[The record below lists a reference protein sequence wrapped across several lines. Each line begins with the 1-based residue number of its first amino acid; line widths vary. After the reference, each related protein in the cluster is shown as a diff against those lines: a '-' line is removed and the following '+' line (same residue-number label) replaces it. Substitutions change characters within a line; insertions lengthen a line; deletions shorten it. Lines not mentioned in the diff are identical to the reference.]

1 MTDDEKLRSYLKR
14 ATADL
19 RLARR
24 QLREV
29 EDRAREPIAIV
40 GMACHFPGDVA
51 TPEDLWRVVDEGVD
65 VISSFPEDRGWD
77 LESLY
82 DPDPEHAGTSSARE
96 GGFLRDVADFD
107 AEFFGISPREAAAMD
122 PQQRLLLETAW
133 EAFERAGLTREAL
146 SGSATGVFAGV
157 DSYHYLSLIGQT
169 TSDSAGYVATGN
181 LGSVVSGRVS
191 YSFGLEGPAVTVD
204 TACSS
209 SLVATHLA
217 VQALRQDECS
227 LALAGGV
234 TVMATPGGFTEFS
247 RQRALSPD
255 GRCKAFAAA
264 ADGTGFSEGVGLVL
278 LERLSDA
285 RRNGHRVLAVIRGSA
300 VNQDGA
306 SNGLTAPNGPSQQR
320 VIRQALANAGVSP
333 SEVDAVEAHGTGTTL
348 GDPIEAQALLATYG
362 QGRPE
367 DRPLWLGSIKSN
379 IGHTQAAAGVA
390 SVIKMV
396 QALRHEVLPTSLHI
410 DEPTPHVDWDAGEVR
425 LLTEPVEW
433 GANGRPRRAGVS
445 SFGIS
450 GTNAHLILEQAPEP
464 VEAAP
469 APDTSGGGVSAS
481 GVSAGGVVPWV
492 VSGRGAEALRGQA
505 RALAERMAT
514 DPETTAEEVG
524 WSLIATRSVFDHRA
538 VIVGQHRDELLTGL
552 NALAT
557 GNTHPTIIE
566 PNTTTGGGIGMGPVL
581 VFPGQGSQ
589 WLGMGAGLLN
599 TSPVFATRV
608 AECEQAL
615 TPHVDWSLTDVLRGG
630 VDAADL
636 ARVDVVQPTLWAVM
650 VSLAAV
656 WDHHGVTPAAV
667 VGHSQ
672 GEIAAACVAG
682 ALSLDEGA
690 RIVAL
695 RAHALRRLTGH
706 GAMASLTLSQTHT
719 QQLLTELGESAEG
732 VGVAA
737 VNGPGS
743 VVVSGPPDQVAHAV
757 TACEQTGH
765 RARLIDVD
773 YASHSAQVDEIA
785 DELNELLAGVKPVS
799 GQVAFY
805 STVTG
810 TRMDTSG
817 LDTAYWVRNLRE
829 RVRFAD
835 AVRALLDDGH
845 RVFIEASTHP
855 VLTIGMQESIEEA
868 GVDAVTIPTLRRDH
882 GGAAQL
888 ARSVAQAFTAGVSVD
903 WTRWFRTD
911 PAPRVIDLPTYAF
924 QRERYWLD
932 GEGGPGGNPADL
944 GLTAA
949 GHPLL
954 GAAVELADGTTHVLT
969 GRISTRSHPWLAEH
983 VVAGAVLAP
992 GAMLVEWA
1000 LRAADEVGCGGV
1012 EELALQVPL
1021 ALPEFGGLRVQVV
1034 VGAAAEDGRREV
1046 RMYSRP
1052 DRPDRPDRP
1061 NASDDPN
1068 TANGLGHAPA
1078 LDSGPDT
1085 GWVCHAVGVLAPAA
1099 EAPAPV
1105 EGLGGAWP
1113 PPGAEPLDVGAFYGQ
1128 VMAAGYGYGPAYQG
1142 LTAAWRQGGDVL
1154 AEVALP
1160 DAAGSRDGFGIHPV
1174 LLDAALHPSLLM
1186 DRPEGQ
1192 EDDGQVWL
1200 PFAWNGVSLWATEA
1214 ATVRVRL
1221 SRDEERQSLRLTVA
1235 DTVGAPVL
1243 TVDSLVT
1250 RPAATDRL
1258 RTAARAVDG
1267 LFTLDWT
1274 PLPAP
1279 ATAPSPD
1286 SVVGE
1291 GGWVVLGEDPLRLAE
1306 PVRAGTSDAVACHPD
1321 LDALIAA
1328 VEAGEPAPAVVLAH
1342 PYAAEGGH
1350 GDGLEATEEL
1360 LGLVQSWLRRPAL
1373 ADTRLVVVTRGA
1385 VAASHTNENT
1395 DDTDDTTLDPSGA
1408 GAWGLIRSAQSE
1420 NPGRFVL
1427 LDLAEDHEDHEGH
1440 ADREGIVEA
1449 VVRAIDAHEPQ
1460 VAVRD
1465 GRVLVP
1471 RMVRATAATGPAVDG
1486 QDEERT
1492 TGLDTE
1498 GTVLITGGTGTLGAL
1513 VAEHLVRAWGVRH
1526 LLLVSRSGPEAAGA
1540 DELTDRLTEL
1550 GARVHI
1556 TAADVADPDA
1566 VADLVAGVDPA
1577 HPLTGV
1583 VHAAGVLDDAV
1594 LTTQT
1599 PERLARVWRP
1609 KATAAAH
1616 LHTATAELPL
1626 SLFVM
1631 FSSTAGTLGASGQS
1645 NYAAANAYCDA
1656 LAARRSALGLPG
1668 LSVAWGLWAD
1678 ASGMTGHLGETDRAR
1693 MSRSGIGAMS
1703 SERALGLLDA
1713 AVRHGHHH
1721 LIAIDLDVRALA
1733 GRPALTLPAPLRA
1746 LTGGGTARRT
1756 AATARPHTDWA
1767 GHLAALPVQEQRRTL
1782 LNLVLTHAAA
1792 ALGHSDPGRIQTER
1806 GFLELGFDS
1815 LTAIELRN
1823 RLTAVT
1829 GLRLATTLI
1838 FDHPNPAA
1846 LAVHLHAELA
1856 PEDVDPL
1863 APMLGEIDRLE
1874 SALLSVA
1881 QDGTAHEALLKRLQS
1896 TLSKLGALH
1905 GGGTEEGQTAGRIQD
1920 ATADEIFQFIDQDLG
1935 RSESDGEHA
1944 HGGTR

>member
-1 MTDDEKLRSYLKR
+1 M
-14 ATADL
+14 
-19 RLARR
+19 
-24 QLREV
+24 
-29 EDRAREPIAIV
+29 
-40 GMACHFPGDVA
+40 
-51 TPEDLWRVVDEGVD
+51 
-65 VISSFPEDRGWD
+65 
-77 LESLY
+77 
-82 DPDPEHAGTSSARE
+82 
-96 GGFLRDVADFD
+96 
-107 AEFFGISPREAAAMD
+107 
-122 PQQRLLLETAW
+122 
-133 EAFERAGLTREAL
+133 
-146 SGSATGVFAGV
+146 
-157 DSYHYLSLIGQT
+157 
-169 TSDSAGYVATGN
+169 
-181 LGSVVSGRVS
+181 
-191 YSFGLEGPAVTVD
+191 
-204 TACSS
+204 
-209 SLVATHLA
+209 
-217 VQALRQDECS
+217 
-227 LALAGGV
+227 
-234 TVMATPGGFTEFS
+234 
-247 RQRALSPD
+247 
-255 GRCKAFAAA
+255 
-264 ADGTGFSEGVGLVL
+264 
-278 LERLSDA
+278 
-285 RRNGHRVLAVIRGSA
+285 
-300 VNQDGA
+300 
-306 SNGLTAPNGPSQQR
+306 
-320 VIRQALANAGVSP
+320 
-333 SEVDAVEAHGTGTTL
+333 
-348 GDPIEAQALLATYG
+348 
-362 QGRPE
+362 
-367 DRPLWLGSIKSN
+367 
-379 IGHTQAAAGVA
+379 
-390 SVIKMV
+390 
-396 QALRHEVLPTSLHI
+396 
-410 DEPTPHVDWDAGEVR
+410 
-425 LLTEPVEW
+425 
-433 GANGRPRRAGVS
+433 
-445 SFGIS
+445 
-450 GTNAHLILEQAPEP
+450 
-464 VEAAP
+464 
-469 APDTSGGGVSAS
+469 
-481 GVSAGGVVPWV
+481 PWV
-492 VSGRGAEALRGQA
+492 VSGRGTEALRGQA
-505 RALAERMAT
+505 RALAERVAT
-514 DPETTAEEVG
+514 DPQPSPADVG
-524 WSLIATRSVFDHRA
+524 WSLITTRSVFDHRA
-538 VIVGQHRDELLTGL
+538 VIVGAHRDELLTGL

-557 GNTHPTIIE
+557 GDTHPTLIE
-566 PNTTTGGGIGMGPVL
+566 PTTTTISGGTGAGAMGPVL

-589 WLGMGAGLLN
+589 WLGMGAGLLD

-608 AECEQAL
+608 AECAQAL
-615 TPHVDWSLTDVLRGG
+615 TPHVNWSLTEVLRGG
-630 VDAADL
+630 IGAADL
-636 ARVDVVQPTLWAVM
+636 ARVDVVQPVLWAVM
-650 VSLAAV
+650 VSLATV
-656 WDHHGVTPAAV
+656 WDHHGVTPTAV

-695 RAHALRRLTGH
+695 RAHALRRLAGH
-706 GAMASLTLSQTHT
+706 GAMASLTLSRHHT
-719 QQLLTELGESAEG
+719 EELLTKLGQPAHNVSI
-732 VGVAA
+732 AA

-743 VVVSGPPDQVAHAV
+743 VVVSGPPDQVAHTV

-773 YASHSAQVDEIA
+773 YASHSPHIDEIA
-785 DELNELLAGVKPVS
+785 EELHELLAGVKPVP

-810 TRMDTSG
+810 ARMDTSG
-817 LDTAYWVRNLRE
+817 LDTTYWVKNLRE

-868 GVDAVTIPTLRRDH
+868 GVEAVTIPTLRRDH
-882 GGAAQL
+882 GGPAQL
-888 ARSVAQAFTAGVSVD
+888 ARSVAQAFTAGVTVD
-903 WTRWFRTD
+903 WTRWFRTN

-924 QRERYWLD
+924 QRRRYWLD
-932 GEGGPGGNPADL
+932 GEGGPGGDPADL

-983 VVAGAVLAP
+983 VVSGAVLAP

-1021 ALPEFGGLRVQVV
+1021 ALPESGGLRVQVV

-1052 DRPDRPDRP
+1052 DRPDQPGRPDGP
-1061 NASDDPN
+1061 NGA
-1068 TANGLGHAPA
+1068 GHAMA
-1078 LDSGPDT
+1078 LDPGPDA

-1099 EAPAPV
+1099 DAPAPV

-1113 PPGAEPLDVGAFYGQ
+1113 PPGAEPLDVGAFYEQ

-1142 LTAAWRQGGDVL
+1142 LTAAWRHGGDVL

-1160 DAAGSRDGFGIHPV
+1160 DAAGRRDGFGIHPV
-1174 LLDAALHPSLLM
+1174 LLDATLHPSLLM

-1250 RPAATDRL
+1250 RPAATDQL
-1258 RTAARAVDG
+1258 RTAAATRAVDG

-1279 ATAPSPD
+1279 ATAPSPT
-1286 SVVGE
+1286 SVVGD
-1291 GGWVVLGEDPLRLAE
+1291 GGWAVLGEDQLGLAE
-1306 PVRAGTSDAVACHPD
+1306 PVRAGTGDAVACHPD
-1321 LDALIAA
+1321 LGALIAA

-1342 PYAAEGGH
+1342 PHAAEGGH
-1350 GDGLEATEEL
+1350 GDGMGPTEEL

-1385 VAASHTNENT
+1385 VAAGQLGKTT
-1395 DDTDDTTLDPSGA
+1395 DNADDVHAITLDPSGA
-1408 GAWGLIRSAQSE
+1408 GAWGLVRSAQSE

-1427 LDLAEDHEDHEGH
+1427 LDLDEG
-1440 ADREGIVEA
+1440 RKGLVEA
-1449 VVRAIDAHEPQ
+1449 VVRAIEAHEPQ

-1471 RMVRATAATGPAVDG
+1471 RMVRATAAPGPAVEG
-1486 QDEERT
+1486 QDEEGT
-1492 TGLDTE
+1492 AGLDAD

-1513 VAEHLVRAWGVRH
+1513 VAEHLVRTWGVRH

-1550 GARVHI
+1550 GARVRI
-1556 TAADVADPDA
+1556 AAADVTDPDA
-1566 VADLVAGVDPA
+1566 VAGLVAGVDPA
-1577 HPLTGV
+1577 HPMTGV
-1583 VHAAGVLDDAV
+1583 VHAAGMLDDAV

-1616 LHTATAELPL
+1616 LHAATAELPL

-1656 LAARRSALGLPG
+1656 LAARRRALGLPG

-1733 GRPALTLPAPLRA
+1733 GQPALTLPAPLRA

-1767 GHLAALPVQEQRRTL
+1767 GHLAALPVEEQRRTL

-1863 APMLGEIDRLE
+1863 PPMLGEIDRLE

-1881 QDGTAHEALLKRLQS
+1881 QDETAHEALLKRLQS

-1905 GGGTEEGQTAGRIQD
+1905 AGGTEEGRAAGRIHD